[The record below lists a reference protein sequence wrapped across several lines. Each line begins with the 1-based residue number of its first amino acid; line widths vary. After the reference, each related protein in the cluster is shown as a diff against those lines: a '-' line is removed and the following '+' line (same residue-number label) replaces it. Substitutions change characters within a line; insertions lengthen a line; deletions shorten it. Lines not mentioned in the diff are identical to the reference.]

1 MKIKKHS
8 PNETE
13 EIKDTE
19 TSVKHKDPSTEKTD
33 EVNSID
39 NTGNNIELMDSELLD
54 PKKLEIELEKKNKEI
69 ETLTETMKRRQ
80 ADFENYK
87 KRMVKMQEEQSKLA
101 IKDFA
106 LDVININDDLLRAFE
121 ASCTINREKSAD
133 DICNTF
139 SEGFS
144 MISKNIEEL
153 LKKYGINEIDAL
165 NNPFD
170 PNICEA
176 VEMDENGNVNCD
188 TVTKVHQKGFRLS
201 DYVIRPARVKVSKP
215 KKLPE
220 NSGQSNDNNKKTEN
234 EPANESKINFN

>member
-1 MKIKKHS
+1 MMKMKKHN

-19 TSVKHKDPSTEKTD
+19 ASTKQNEPSVEKTD
-33 EVNSID
+33 EVNSKD
-39 NTGNNIELMDSELLD
+39 NSNITELKDTELQT
-54 PKKLEIELEKKNKEI
+54 ELEKKNKEI

-87 KRMVKMQEEQSKLA
+87 KRMSKMQEEQSKLA

-121 ASCTINREKSAD
+121 AACNINREKSVE

-139 SEGFS
+139 SDGFM

-201 DYVIRPARVKVSKP
+201 DYVIRSAKVKVTKP
-215 KKLPE
+215 KKPAD
-220 NSGQSNDNNKKTEN
+220 NSGQQNDNNQNSESAVN
-234 EPANESKINFN
+234 EPEKTIN